1 MIKNGYILKK
11 TYFFIEGQSACSR
24 HFMALIFKH
33 GNPML
38 MHSNNIYWGVRVLI
52 DIFLFTTI
60 GSLAR

>member
-1 MIKNGYILKK
+1 MVIFKK
-11 TYFFIEGQSACSR
+11 HIFFIEGQSACSR

-38 MHSNNIYWGVRVLI
+38 MHLNKIYWGVRVLI
-52 DIFLFTTI
+52 DIFLFTTM